1 MSHSALRWLCA
12 LLAVRGLA
20 FAAVPAPVAAEPAS
34 PWEEYK
40 SAHFLVQHRGD
51 AAFAQDVARRAE
63 SEYDRITRDL
73 GFTRHSGFWLWERR
87 VRIDIHAT
95 REAYRAATGAPA
107 WSAGRAEYVDRS
119 IATFSG
125 STGFVESVLPHEV
138 AHLVFREFIGAD
150 RPLPLWLDEGVAQW
164 EDLSNRETVMAMAR
178 TLRRQD
184 HLLSIAQLTGIE
196 IRHGSTLRQA
206 ASFYA
211 QAASLVGFMIE
222 RHGSDAFREFCG
234 HLRDGSSLEDAL
246 RFTYPHT
253 IRNLETLERGWRAYL
268 EGEPS

>member
-1 MSHSALRWLCA
+1 VRAGAARWLGA
-12 LLAVRGLA
+12 LLLWPGGA
-20 FAAVPAPVAAEPAS
+20 FGAVPPVVAPTPA
-34 PWEEYK
+34 WEEHK

-51 AAFAQDVARRAE
+51 AAFAEEVARRAE
-63 SEYDRITRDL
+63 GEYDRITRDL

-95 REAYRAATGAPA
+95 REEYRAATGAPA
-107 WSAGRAEYVDRS
+107 WSAGRANYVDRS
-119 IATFSG
+119 IATFAG
-125 STGFVESVLPHEV
+125 SSGFVKSVLPHEI
-138 AHLVFREFIGAD
+138 AHLVFREFIGTD

-178 TLRRQD
+178 TLRQQD
-184 HLLSIAQLTGIE
+184 HLLTIPALTAIE
-196 IRHGSTLRQA
+196 IRHGSTVRQA

-222 RHGSDAFREFCG
+222 RHGSNRFREFCG
-234 HLRDGSSLEDAL
+234 HLRDGRTLEDAL